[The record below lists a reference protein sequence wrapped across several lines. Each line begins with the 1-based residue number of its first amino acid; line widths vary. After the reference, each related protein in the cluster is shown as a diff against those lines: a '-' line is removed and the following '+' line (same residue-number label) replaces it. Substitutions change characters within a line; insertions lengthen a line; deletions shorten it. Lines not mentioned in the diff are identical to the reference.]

1 MNNQSKVVIIDDIN
15 YELDEL
21 TGTAKVVKSEE
32 KSTGDII
39 IPSTVTDNDIEFMVE
54 CIDRSAFEG
63 CKGLISVIIPDS
75 VTGIGSHAFY
85 GCSGLTSIT
94 IGNSIRS
101 IGRDAF
107 GNCWGLQKVIVKD
120 IAAWCGIEW
129 EWGGFSSFHTRHLYS
144 DENTEITDLIIP
156 DGVTHIGHSAFLHCS
171 GLTSVTIPNSVTSIG
186 RSAFEN
192 CTGLTSI
199 HVPISIISIEAYTF
213 YGCSSLKSIYIPDS
227 VTTIGDSAFEGCN
240 SVISIRM
247 GKNVTKKGKSA
258 FSQSILKLLRG
269 ETWTDEYSVVFST
282 DKTVLYE
289 APKGLKEYI
298 IPDGTKAIGQY
309 AFSETSETLECVLF
323 PDSVEII
330 ENYAFSPA
338 GGQWKKMKSIE
349 IPNSVTFIGEDAFRN
364 IEELKYKGNAS
375 GYPWG
380 AKSVIDNKPHY
391 VRYWDDPET
400 RKRGLIYTGEM
411 MNGKP
416 HGKGGYYDRL
426 SGTPHEEGTYYY
438 GKLVSGDRW
447 TSRGERYSPSG
458 DTWNGY
464 GTGVDSEGNVY
475 TGKWIFGH
483 TEEEFDELWHDI
495 N

>member
-1 MNNQSKVVIIDDIN
+1 MYIKQ
-15 YELDEL
+15 L
-21 TGTAKVVKSEE
+21 EE
-32 KSTGDII
+32 KKSLLEKYKKYHNKFEYSNEKSKIYGISEQKIKDSKGYEYSAPYFKIYQLSLNLI
-39 IPSTVTDNDIEFMVE
+39 NNAYFYDKNSNELLINDKFINEFETKFKTFDE
-54 CIDRSAFEG
+54 CI
-63 CKGLISVIIPDS
+63 
-75 VTGIGSHAFY
+75 
-85 GCSGLTSIT
+85 
-94 IGNSIRS
+94 
-101 IGRDAF
+101 
-107 GNCWGLQKVIVKD
+107 
-120 IAAWCGIEW
+120 
-129 EWGGFSSFHTRHLYS
+129 
-144 DENTEITDLIIP
+144 
-156 DGVTHIGHSAFLHCS
+156 
-171 GLTSVTIPNSVTSIG
+171 
-186 RSAFEN
+186 
-192 CTGLTSI
+192 
-199 HVPISIISIEAYTF
+199 
-213 YGCSSLKSIYIPDS
+213 
-227 VTTIGDSAFEGCN
+227 
-240 SVISIRM
+240 
-247 GKNVTKKGKSA
+247 
-258 FSQSILKLLRG
+258 
-269 ETWTDEYSVVFST
+269 
-282 DKTVLYE
+282 
-289 APKGLKEYI
+289 EYI
-298 IPDGTKAIGQY
+298 KQFIPKN
-309 AFSETSETLECVLF
+309 
-323 PDSVEII
+323 II